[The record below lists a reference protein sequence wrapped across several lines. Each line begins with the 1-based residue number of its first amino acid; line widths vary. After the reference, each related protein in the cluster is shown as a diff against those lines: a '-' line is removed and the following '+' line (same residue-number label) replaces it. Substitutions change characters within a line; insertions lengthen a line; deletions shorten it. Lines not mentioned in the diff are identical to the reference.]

1 MRAGYQLD
9 PPLAGYPMRYFL
21 ILTASPI
28 LTLLLG
34 AIHSGGAVERR
45 RSKLTPVVEANAQLR
60 PSGPGPLLNGQRI

>member
-1 MRAGYQLD
+1 VRAGYQLD
-9 PPLAGYPMRYFL
+9 PTLAGSSHEILPF
-21 ILTASPI
+21 LTASPI